1 MLGYEN
7 TSELTKRAVTAV
19 NIIAMDIFYTQGKS
33 GYKMITNLNDEIE
46 DTEEIV
52 NDTIPHGVA
61 SLVAE
66 MLDDGEKQQLYA
78 AYYNRK
84 RARLTKI
91 TEIEDKLPI
100 GEY

>member
-7 TSELTKRAVTAV
+7 KSELTKRAVSAV

-33 GYKMITNLNDEIE
+33 GYKKITNVNDEVE
-46 DTEEIV
+46 ADEELI

-61 SLVAE
+61 SLIAE

-84 RARLTKI
+84 RAKLTHI
-91 TEIEDKLPI
+91 TQIEDTLPI
-100 GEY
+100 GEN